1 LNQLLYQFFFYFRS
15 KELITKQFMRL
26 TYAVLLLLIAR
37 PIFGQGIVIDTTTYS
52 IPDLVKLE
60 LTPNSCTNETNFQ
73 FSSKQSI
80 GMFTNTNPN
89 FPIQKGVIIRNG
101 LAKYSEGTYSGQ
113 NLNSQINSN
122 GDAYLQ
128 NLSNSSGQNTA
139 ITDVAFLQYD
149 FVPISNTFSFDFL
162 FASNEY
168 GEYQC
173 GFSDVFAFVLTNLT
187 TGVTTNLA
195 VIPNTSTPVS
205 VKNIRDSAYNT
216 SCVSQ
221 NPSFFD
227 TYNFNSPATSAT
239 NMRGQTV
246 LMTAFSS
253 VTPNQNYRI
262 RMSIGD
268 YNDSNFDS
276 AVFLASGN
284 FSVGSSLG
292 VNRVICEG
300 QTILLNSNLSS
311 NFQIEWS
318 KDGTPIAGQTG
329 STLTVSE
336 PGTYSFTAGLSNTNC
351 VISDEVVLST
361 LQITPPPNISTCDTG
376 ASSYTFNLTENDA
389 ESLDLDASA
398 YSLLYFA
405 SLQDAIANSPSIP
418 SSQLNAYQSS
428 GNQTIYIKVVQNS
441 GGVICDDLIS
451 FNLEVTTGLT
461 AGVPQ
466 DLLLCTGTSGTIVRN
481 LNDFSPIVLNGL
493 DPNDYTVTYHSTENG
508 ALTSTDLIQ
517 NPSNFTFS
525 VANNPYIIW
534 IRLENNSNSFC
545 FDVVSFTIEVYFT
558 PPVDTLGM
566 LIGCSSVVLP
576 PLTNGNYYT
585 GQNGTGTM
593 LNAGD
598 VIVNSSTIYIYN
610 NPLTF
615 NGCDNQSSV
624 TIVIVEEADIDP
636 IGCAVYNVPDL
647 PAGEF
652 YTLPNATGTL
662 LPPGTE
668 LTTNQTIY
676 YHAIVENVFCIEIP
690 IAVEIYPLPPV
701 DTMADVIT
709 CDSYVLPTPINGEYY
724 IDNETGA
731 TLTPGSEIFEST
743 DLTLIATSQFCTN
756 QSEFSVT
763 IIDGDFFDLPVVSC
777 GSYMLPDF
785 GVGNY
790 YTQPGGQ
797 GTQITPGTT
806 ITTSRTL
813 YFYVQTTTFPNCT
826 QNFDLEITINPVPP
840 VDTPSFVSSCGN
852 YTLPPLTNGTYYSLS
867 NGLGSI
873 LFPGDIITSTKT
885 IYIYATNSTCSNEH
899 SLLIQV
905 NPKPPVDNFTDVFVC
920 DPTFT
925 LPALTNGQYYTE
937 SGGPAGGGTILQPG
951 TVLNTSQTL
960 YIYNP
965 STLVANCYNESV
977 FTISIN
983 YIDLGAIV
991 PVFACDSYT
1000 LPALTVGNYY
1010 TEPLGQGTLI
1020 PFGTVL
1026 TATQTIYV
1034 YAQIGNRL
1042 NCAAEASFL
1051 VTISQ
1056 TPALPSF
1063 ANVNRCGNYVL
1074 PALTEGNYYTGSNG
1088 AGTLLTAG
1096 TSIISTQTVYVFATA
1111 PDNVN
1116 CFDEKSFVV
1125 TIVPLNDFPFE
1136 PGTICVDLTTGDL
1149 ISPHI
1154 FTTGLNPTVFTVEW
1168 FLNGTLVGVGPTY
1181 TATQDGTYTVEF
1193 TKNTPNTGT
1202 NCGYN
1207 TTTVIVEK
1215 SSIAAGFLTV
1225 IDDFYE
1231 SVDIT
1236 VTITGGFGDYVFQ
1249 LDDGPVQG
1257 SPVFSNVDSG
1267 DHIVSIIDTKGDC
1280 GILQLNANV
1289 LKYPKFF
1296 TPNNDSYN
1304 DTWNIVDLANQ
1315 QEAVIF
1321 IYDRYG
1327 KLIKQISPSGF
1338 GWDGTYN
1345 GQPLPSTD
1353 YWFEVRYTKEDK
1365 ANIFKSHFSLKR

>member
-1 LNQLLYQFFFYFRS
+1 
-15 KELITKQFMRL
+15 
-26 TYAVLLLLIAR
+26 
-37 PIFGQGIVIDTTTYS
+37 
-52 IPDLVKLE
+52 
-60 LTPNSCTNETNFQ
+60 
-73 FSSKQSI
+73 
-80 GMFTNTNPN
+80 
-89 FPIQKGVIIRNG
+89 
-101 LAKYSEGTYSGQ
+101 
-113 NLNSQINSN
+113 
-122 GDAYLQ
+122 
-128 NLSNSSGQNTA
+128 
-139 ITDVAFLQYD
+139 
-149 FVPISNTFSFDFL
+149 
-162 FASNEY
+162 
-168 GEYQC
+168 
-173 GFSDVFAFVLTNLT
+173 
-187 TGVTTNLA
+187 
-195 VIPNTSTPVS
+195 
-205 VKNIRDSAYNT
+205 
-216 SCVSQ
+216 
-221 NPSFFD
+221 
-227 TYNFNSPATSAT
+227 
-239 NMRGQTV
+239 
-246 LMTAFSS
+246 
-253 VTPNQNYRI
+253 
-262 RMSIGD
+262 
-268 YNDSNFDS
+268 
-276 AVFLASGN
+276 
-284 FSVGSSLG
+284 
-292 VNRVICEG
+292 
-300 QTILLNSNLSS
+300 
-311 NFQIEWS
+311 
-318 KDGTPIAGQTG
+318 
-329 STLTVSE
+329 
-336 PGTYSFTAGLSNTNC
+336 
-351 VISDEVVLST
+351 
-361 LQITPPPNISTCDTG
+361 
-376 ASSYTFNLTENDA
+376 
-389 ESLDLDASA
+389 
-398 YSLLYFA
+398 
-405 SLQDAIANSPSIP
+405 
-418 SSQLNAYQSS
+418 
-428 GNQTIYIKVVQNS
+428 
-441 GGVICDDLIS
+441 
-451 FNLEVTTGLT
+451 
-461 AGVPQ
+461 
-466 DLLLCTGTSGTIVRN
+466 
-481 LNDFSPIVLNGL
+481 
-493 DPNDYTVTYHSTENG
+493 
-508 ALTSTDLIQ
+508 
-517 NPSNFTFS
+517 
-525 VANNPYIIW
+525 
-534 IRLENNSNSFC
+534 
-545 FDVVSFTIEVYFT
+545 
-558 PPVDTLGM
+558 M

-709 CDSYVLPTPINGEYY
+709 CDSYVLPTPFNGDYY
-724 IDNETGA
+724 INNETGA
-731 TLTPGSEIFEST
+731 TLAPGSVIFEST
-743 DLTLIATSQFCTN
+743 DLTLIATSEFCTN
-756 QSEFSVT
+756 PSQFSVT
-763 IIDGDFFDLPVVSC
+763 IVDGDFFDVPVVSC
-777 GSYMLPDF
+777 GSYVLPDF
-785 GVGNY
+785 GFGNY

-797 GTQITPGTT
+797 GTLLAPGST
-806 ITTSRTL
+806 ITTSQIV
-813 YFYVQTTTFPNCT
+813 YFFVQTTTFPNCS
-826 QNFDLEITINPVPP
+826 QNLDLEITINPIPP
-840 VDTPSFVSSCGN
+840 IDTPAFVSSCGN
-852 YTLPPLTNGTYYSLS
+852 YTLPPLTNGSYYSLS
-867 NGLGSI
+867 NGLGSV
-873 LFPGDIITSTKT
+873 LLPGDQITSTRT
-885 IYIYATNSTCSNEH
+885 IYIYATNGSCINEKP
-899 SLLIQV
+899 LLIQV
-905 NPKPPVDNFTDVFVC
+905 NPQPPVDNFTDVFVC
-920 DPTFT
+920 DATFT
-925 LPALTNGQYYTE
+925 LPALTNGQYYTL
-937 SGGPAGGGTILQPG
+937 SGGPNGGGTILQPG
-951 TVLNTSQTL
+951 TILNESQTL

-965 STLVANCYNESV
+965 STLVANCYSESV
-977 FTISIN
+977 FSISIN
-983 YIDLGAIV
+983 YIDLSTIADV
-991 PVFACDSYT
+991 LSCDHYT
-1000 LPALTVGNYY
+1000 LPALTIGNYY

-1026 TATQTIYV
+1026 TTTQTIYV

-1042 NCAAEASFL
+1042 NCSAEASFL
-1051 VTISQ
+1051 VTISE
-1056 TPALPSF
+1056 TPSLPSF
-1063 ANVNRCGNYVL
+1063 SNINRCGNYVL
-1074 PALTEGNYYTGSNG
+1074 PALTEGNYYSGSNG
-1088 AGTLLTAG
+1088 TGTLLTAG
-1096 TSIISTQTVYVFATA
+1096 TSITSTQTIFVFAAA
-1111 PDNVN
+1111 PDNIN

-1125 TIVPLNDFPFE
+1125 TIVPLNEFPFE

-1149 ISPHI
+1149 ISPHT
-1154 FTTGLNPTVFTVEW
+1154 FSTGLNATTFTIEW